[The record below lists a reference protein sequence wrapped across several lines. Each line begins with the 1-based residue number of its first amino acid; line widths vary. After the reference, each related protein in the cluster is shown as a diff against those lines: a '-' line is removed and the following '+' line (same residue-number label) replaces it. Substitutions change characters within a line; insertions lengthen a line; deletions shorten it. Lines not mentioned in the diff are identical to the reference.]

1 MAVDTEQNV
10 RRDWP
15 QSDVPRQGAPQLR
28 MSSAVLVGLE
38 CRLESGSLLAASDAV
53 PAHHI
58 TQYNTYS
65 ITQTVYI
72 SLTIK
77 AQCVHLCRVTG
88 HTVWS
93 YPIWQVTTRSPEMEL
108 YSELY
113 SS

>member
-1 MAVDTEQNV
+1 
-10 RRDWP
+10 
-15 QSDVPRQGAPQLR
+15 

-65 ITQTVYI
+65 ITQTVSYI

-77 AQCVHLCRVTG
+77 AGCVHLCRVTG
-88 HTVWS
+88 HTA
-93 YPIWQVTTRSPEMEL
+93 
-108 YSELY
+108 
-113 SS
+113 